1 MNVTQTI
8 QKTSEQILNIVNNSG
23 LHPSISKLILLDIVH
38 GIEKFEISQINI
50 KEGENKKE
58 E

>member
-23 LHPSISKLILLDIVH
+23 LHPSISKLILLDIIH
-38 GIEKFEISQINI
+38 GIEKFEALQINL
-50 KEGENKKE
+50 EGENKKE

>member
-8 QKTSEQILNIVNNSG
+8 QKTSEQILDIINNSG

-38 GIEKFEISQINI
+38 GIEKFEVSQINI
-50 KEGENKKE
+50 KEVENKKE

>member
-8 QKTSEQILNIVNNSG
+8 QKTSEQILDIVNNSG
-23 LHPSISKLILLDIVH
+23 LHPSISKLILLDIIH
-38 GIEKFEISQINI
+38 GIEKFETSQINF
-50 KEGENKKE
+50 EGDNKKE

>member
-8 QKTSEQILNIVNNSG
+8 QKTSEQILDTINNSG

-38 GIEKFEISQINI
+38 GIEKFEISQINL
-50 KEGENKKE
+50 EGDNKKE

>member
-38 GIEKFEISQINI
+38 GIEKFETSQINL
-50 KEGENKKE
+50 EGDNKKE